1 MKKSTVFLFVIVSI
15 MTACNS
21 LDSNPFIKEW
31 STPYGIPPFSEIETR
46 HYLPA
51 FKEGMRRQN
60 EEIKA
65 IVTDSSAPDFAN
77 TIEALDRSGS
87 LLRKVSNV
95 FFTLVQNETNKK
107 MNYLAEKMSP
117 LLSEHTDNI
126 YLNAGLF
133 KRVKVLYEKMDSL
146 GLNTEQQRLLDKT
159 YRAFIRSGALL
170 DEAGQKRFREINA
183 ALSLLELKFSDNVL
197 AETNAFKLI
206 LTSKEELAGLPDD
219 VLEAA
224 LETGKEFN
232 MDGKWVF
239 TLQKPSLI
247 PFLQFST
254 RRDLRE
260 KLFNAYINRGD
271 NGNDND
277 NKDIVVK
284 IVNLRLERANLLGFK
299 HHAAYQLDENMANTE
314 EIVRTFLG
322 KIWEKGQ
329 KRAKLEVAEMQR
341 LIVAEGDSF
350 TLKPWD
356 WWYYSEKIRKAN
368 YNLDEATL
376 KPYFQLSSVRQGVFD
391 VANRLY
397 GIRFEPLDSMP
408 VYHPDVEVFK
418 VVDKEGSYLGLF
430 MTDYYPRPG
439 KRAGAWMGN
448 FAEQCIINGIDNRP
462 IIYNVGNFTKPTA
475 DAPSLLNQDEVETL
489 FHEFGHALHGLLT
502 RCNYVSLSGTS
513 VCHDFVE
520 LPSQIME
527 NWAMHPDVLRLYAKH
542 YKTGEVIPDSLI
554 EKIATSSTFNQGFM
568 TTELVAAALL
578 DMDWHTLKTPTS
590 IDANAFEANSMN
602 MIGLIDE
609 IVPRYRST
617 FFNHIFSGGYDAGY
631 YAYLWAEVLDA
642 DAFDFFEKN
651 GLFDQKTASSFRSLI
666 LEKGDTEDPMVLYK
680 RFRGTDPD
688 PDAFFKRRGL

>member
-1 MKKSTVFLFVIVSI
+1 

-21 LDSNPFIKEW
+21 LDNNPFIKEW
-31 STPYGIPPFSEIETR
+31 STPYGIPPFAEIKTS

-60 EEIKA
+60 EEINA
-65 IVTDSSAPDFAN
+65 IVADTATPDFSN
-77 TIEALDRSGS
+77 TIVALDRSGS

-95 FFTLVQNETNKK
+95 FFTLVENETNDK
-107 MNYLAEKMSP
+107 MNDLAEKVSP
-117 LLSEHTDNI
+117 LLSEHSDNI
-126 YLNAGLF
+126 YLNEGLF
-133 KRVKVLYEKMDSL
+133 GRVKVLYAKIDSL
-146 GLNTEQQRLLDKT
+146 GLNREQQRLLDKT
-159 YRAFIRSGALL
+159 YRAFVRSGALL
-170 DEAGQKRFREINA
+170 DATGKERLREINKE
-183 ALSLLELKFSDNVL
+183 LSLLELKFSDNVL

-219 VLEAA
+219 VVEAA
-224 LETGKEFN
+224 FETGKEEN
-232 MDGKWVF
+232 EEGKWVF

-247 PFLQFST
+247 PFLQFSE

-271 NGNDND
+271 NDNSND
-277 NKDIVVK
+277 NKK
-284 IVNLRLERANLLGFK
+284 IITNLVNLRLERANLLGFK
-299 HHAAYQLDENMANTE
+299 HHAAFQLDENMANTE
-314 EIVRTFLG
+314 EIVRNFLG
-322 KIWEKGQ
+322 KIWDKGLT
-329 KRAKLEVAEMQR
+329 RAKTEVVDMQR
-341 LIVAEGDSF
+341 LIVEEGDTF
-350 TLKPWD
+350 KLKPWD
-356 WWYYSEKIRKAN
+356 WWYYAEKIRKAR
-368 YNLDEATL
+368 YDLDEASF
-376 KPYFQLSSVRQGVFD
+376 KPYFQLSSVRQGAFD
-391 VANRLY
+391 VAEKLY
-397 GIRFEPLDSMP
+397 GIRFEPLKDMP

-418 VVDKEGSYLGLF
+418 VLDKDGSYLGIY
-430 MTDYYPRPG
+430 MTDYFPRPG

-448 FAEQCIINGIDNRP
+448 FADQYRVDGKDFRP
-462 IIYNVGNFTKPTA
+462 VIYNVGNFTKPTA

-502 RCNYVSLSGTS
+502 RCEYVSLSGTN

-554 EKIATSSTFNQGFM
+554 EKISKSSTFNQGFM

-578 DMDWHTLKTPTS
+578 DMDWHSVTASTSTDVRQFEQQAMKT
-590 IDANAFEANSMN
+590 
-602 MIGLIDE
+602 IGLIDE

-617 FFNHIFSGGYDAGY
+617 FFNHAFSGGYDAGY

-642 DAFDFFEKN
+642 DAFDLFEKK
-651 GLFDQKTASSFRSLI
+651 GLFDTQTAALFRNMI

-680 RFRGTDPD
+680 RFRGAEPD
-688 PDAFFKRRGL
+688 PEALIRRRGL